1 MKLKKQAKELLQ
13 AANKVYHYRRDV
25 TSEERLNELDRSV
38 GEVKTFM
45 QDASKERELESAMK
59 RLDQLLRKI
68 GGKIYPKTFWN
79 DNVEVALVAAIIVIG
94 IRTFFFQPFIIP
106 TNSMYPTYSGMNSVI
121 YSEGSP
127 DPSALAKALR
137 VVTLGARHKSLV
149 AENGGKISLP
159 FLGYNPQM
167 EPQFYAEPVRG
178 KRFFILPTI
187 RAQYTILVDGIPHQI
202 TVPAEFADMNKIIA

>member
-68 GGKIYPKTFWN
+68 GGKIYPKTFFVDITTSLLYFRTN
-79 DNVEVALVAAIIVIG
+79 DIL
-94 IRTFFFQPFIIP
+94 
-106 TNSMYPTYSGMNSVI
+106 
-121 YSEGSP
+121 
-127 DPSALAKALR
+127 
-137 VVTLGARHKSLV
+137 KS
-149 AENGGKISLP
+149 
-159 FLGYNPQM
+159 
-167 EPQFYAEPVRG
+167 R
-178 KRFFILPTI
+178 
-187 RAQYTILVDGIPHQI
+187 
-202 TVPAEFADMNKIIA
+202 